1 MFTYLLVFDQLL
13 DITMWK
19 VLIFHPDG
27 QLGSV
32 KIAKKPMANI
42 IILECQIMDPDFNIY
57 ILEEEAKYITIKFKK
72 VK

>member
-1 MFTYLLVFDQLL
+1 MDSWVLL
-13 DITMWK
+13 K
-19 VLIFHPDG
+19 SP
-27 QLGSV
+27 
-32 KIAKKPMANI
+32 KKPMANI